1 MTALHDTGRAHS
13 PRAWLAIPQPT
24 TAELSSGV
32 WSPSTVRVTAD
43 DPMLAREAE
52 RLTRELAALGIPDGE
67 SSVVCLRRDDRADE
81 SFEITVGEDIAVS
94 AGTAAGAFR
103 ATRQL
108 LHNLRAQGLVPHG
121 RVCSAPV
128 VAERG
133 FHLDAARK
141 HFPAPWIVD
150 LLHALADVGVTTF
163 QWHVSE
169 NEGFRIGSEAFPEIV
184 SSAHVTRAEALVVA
198 DTAADLHID
207 LVPSLDMPGHL
218 RHALAAHPDLR
229 LPDAGGLPTDHA
241 LDITRAAAIDFA
253 AALIDDVAALFPR
266 STRWHLGGDEFV
278 DFARIEEYPA
288 LAAAAREQ
296 HGPRATGFDLL
307 TAFVNALSA
316 HLRARGLA
324 PRVWNDGML
333 RSETVALDP
342 DLVLTWWTNWH
353 VEMRPLAAAVDAGNP
368 LVNFHDALLY
378 YVLGEKAGY
387 TYPTSA
393 RIWESEWHPGL
404 FPALPDGTR
413 QEIPM
418 PYPARLLGASFSVWS
433 DDASAQTPEE
443 VADGVRRPLRAMAER
458 AWNGISALSHD
469 QFCEI
474 DAAIGVATAP
484 WPCAR

>member
-1 MTALHDTGRAHS
+1 M
-13 PRAWLAIPQPT
+13 
-24 TAELSSGV
+24 
-32 WSPSTVRVTAD
+32 STVRT
-43 DPMLAREAE
+43 
-52 RLTRELAALGIPDGE
+52 TRELAALGIPDGE
-67 SSVVCLRRDDRADE
+67 GSVVRLRRDDRAHE
-81 SFEITVGEDIAVS
+81 SFEITVGEDIAVF

-121 RVCSAPV
+121 RVSSAPV
-128 VAERG
+128 VTERG

-150 LLHALADVGVTTF
+150 LLHALADVGITTF

-207 LVPSLDMPGHL
+207 IVPSLDMPGHL
-218 RHALAAHPDLR
+218 RHALAAHPELR

-241 LDITRAAAIDFA
+241 LDITRTAAVDFA

-288 LAAAAREQ
+288 LAAAAREK

-307 TAFVNALSA
+307 TAFVNAMSA

-353 VEMRPLAAAVDAGNP
+353 VEMRPLAADERAHLGVRVASGSVPCAPGRHPAGDP
-368 LVNFHDALLY
+368 DALPRSAPRGL
-378 YVLGEKAGY
+378 VL
-387 TYPTSA
+387 
-393 RIWESEWHPGL
+393 
-404 FPALPDGTR
+404 
-413 QEIPM
+413 
-418 PYPARLLGASFSVWS
+418 RL
-433 DDASAQTPEE
+433 
-443 VADGVRRPLRAMAER
+443 VRRCFGADPRRGRRRGPQAAAGDGRARVERHQRTLARSVLRDRRGDRCRDRPGAVRPVASSRLHRSESSPFRTPSPTHRR
-458 AWNGISALSHD
+458 ARRPTHA
-469 QFCEI
+469 
-474 DAAIGVATAP
+474 
-484 WPCAR
+484 